1 MKSVGMGS
9 WSYSSPHGGVRSV
22 GVGIW
27 SYSSPHG
34 GVRSVGWVVGRIV
47 ALMEV

>member
-1 MKSVGMGS
+1 MGS